1 MKFPSV
7 LHKRTNCFKRNIVIP
22 PLICFCLEDSQNPI
36 KHQNKITAIQWHGMH
51 PENVVWTMQGK
62 RINRVEAT
70 WIHNCL
76 EIYQVGS
83 ALIFLKGFLISSEIL
98 FTPISEINTGALDSS
113 SNHPMALRSLLIAL
127 RLLSAISL
135 LPV

>member
-1 MKFPSV
+1 M
-7 LHKRTNCFKRNIVIP
+7 
-22 PLICFCLEDSQNPI
+22 
-36 KHQNKITAIQWHGMH
+36 
-51 PENVVWTMQGK
+51 
-62 RINRVEAT
+62 
-70 WIHNCL
+70 
-76 EIYQVGS
+76 GS

-113 SNHPMALRSLLIAL
+113 SNHPMALRSLLVAL